1 LLARH
6 GLPMLRAKR
15 AIESMLT
22 AREVVVL
29 LPAVNDGQAL
39 VGDLRASGIKARRLA
54 QTAVD
59 VRALRERLGLTQ
71 EQFALRFAI
80 DLDALQNWEQGR
92 REPEPTVVA
101 YLRVIERDPAAAAKA
116 QEEEDLNPA

>member
-1 LLARH
+1 
-6 GLPMLRAKR
+6 MAKLWS
-15 AIESMLT
+15 AT
-22 AREVVVL
+22 CA
-29 LPAVNDGQAL
+29 QA
-39 VGDLRASGIKARRLA
+39 GIKARRLA